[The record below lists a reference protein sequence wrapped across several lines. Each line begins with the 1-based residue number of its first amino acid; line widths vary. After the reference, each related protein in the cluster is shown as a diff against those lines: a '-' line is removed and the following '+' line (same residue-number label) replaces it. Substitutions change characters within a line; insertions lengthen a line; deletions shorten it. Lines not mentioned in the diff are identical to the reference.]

1 MGDRSVTV
9 NETRGARENHGV
21 CIFPDTGEGKKK
33 EVCARKRVSRISNLI
48 LRRRLN
54 LSSRHKYRP

>member
-21 CIFPDTGEGKKK
+21 CIFPDTGEGKEKRKK
-33 EVCARKRVSRISNLI
+33 RYARENASRVFLTSF
-48 LRRRLN
+48 
-54 LSSRHKYRP
+54 